1 VDQTAGQ
8 RWMRSSEAAA
18 RWAGVVI
25 TIVGTVVLIGW
36 WADIAAFR
44 AFAPNLAEMK
54 PNTAAALVLCGLALA
69 VGAGRTRTAR
79 LRLAAGVTVA
89 FIGAATLTE
98 YFADIPVGID
108 RCLIGRFYA
117 GLDVRMTIG
126 AASAFLCAGA
136 ALILTAAP
144 PREPSNLRLAESTL
158 AVATLLIGL
167 LALLGY
173 LYGVRSLYQTAIYTS
188 MAIHTAVSLT
198 VVGIALLLS
207 RPRQGLAR
215 LVGRPD
221 AAGELARRLLGFFFV
236 LTPLLGWLRL
246 QGQHA
251 GWYDT
256 PFGLALLV
264 WFMISLGVVVVWWT
278 SGALGRA
285 DAFRSAL
292 QEDLAASIT
301 REHAT
306 ASQRGAILDALPQAI
321 ALLDA
326 RGIVVSVNRGWSDV
340 ATDGDGARR
349 AVGAVFA
356 DWGGGVLGV
365 EPDDWSSIAAGI
377 SSVLSGTR
385 PDYLAEIAARPR
397 SGETGDGPLTSPTE
411 RERWLAVRVTPM
423 NGGGRSP
430 GGAVVTVSDVTE
442 GRRLEEQLVHAQRLE
457 AVGRLAGGVAHDFN
471 NLLTAVTGHRA
482 LAQAAIEAGQSAEAN
497 LQAIEQAARS
507 GAELTQE
514 LLAFGRRQV
523 LATRVVS
530 VTELIGDVRRLIDRS
545 LGESVQLRISIPH
558 GIWPARVDPARIEQV
573 LMNLVI
579 NARDAI
585 AAGNQGTARGPA
597 GLVVIDAVNAE
608 LDEAYAAQR
617 PGVEAGPYVCISV
630 SDNGVGMSKQ
640 VLGRIFEPF
649 FTTKARGKG
658 SGLGLATS
666 FGIVK
671 QHGGH
676 IAVYSEEG
684 RGTTF
689 RVYLPAAE
697 GARVEPTHPADPL
710 KSERGN
716 ERILLVD
723 DHHGA
728 RAAVA
733 GMLRSLGYAVVEAA
747 DAAEAERVARAENDR
762 IDLLLC
768 DVVLPDAQGPELA
781 ERLREVCPRAAV
793 LFISGYTADAVVHHG
808 SLESSVHF
816 LSKPFTL
823 DDLAAKVRS
832 VLLQPR

>member
-1 VDQTAGQ
+1 
-8 RWMRSSEAAA
+8 
-18 RWAGVVI
+18 
-25 TIVGTVVLIGW
+25 
-36 WADIAAFR
+36 
-44 AFAPNLAEMK
+44 
-54 PNTAAALVLCGLALA
+54 
-69 VGAGRTRTAR
+69 
-79 LRLAAGVTVA
+79 
-89 FIGAATLTE
+89 
-98 YFADIPVGID
+98 
-108 RCLIGRFYA
+108 
-117 GLDVRMTIG
+117 
-126 AASAFLCAGA
+126 
-136 ALILTAAP
+136 
-144 PREPSNLRLAESTL
+144 
-158 AVATLLIGL
+158 
-167 LALLGY
+167 
-173 LYGVRSLYQTAIYTS
+173 
-188 MAIHTAVSLT
+188 
-198 VVGIALLLS
+198 
-207 RPRQGLAR
+207 
-215 LVGRPD
+215 
-221 AAGELARRLLGFFFV
+221 
-236 LTPLLGWLRL
+236 
-246 QGQHA
+246 
-251 GWYDT
+251 WYDT

-278 SGALGRA
+278 AGALGRA

-326 RGIVVSVNRGWSDV
+326 RGTVVSVNRGWGAV
-340 ATDGDGARR
+340 ASDGDGARR

-356 DWGGGVLGV
+356 DWGAGVLGV
-365 EPDDWSSIAAGI
+365 QPDVWTAVAQGVSG
-377 SSVLSGTR
+377 VLTGVR
-385 PDYLAEIAARPR
+385 PDYLAEIAARPAP
-397 SGETGDGPLTSPTE
+397 GEPGDGPPASPGE
-411 RERWLAVRVTPM
+411 RERWLEVRVTPM

-442 GRRLEEQLVHAQRLE
+442 RRRLEEQLVHAQRLE

-530 VTELIGDVRRLIDRS
+530 VTELVGDVRRLIDRS
-545 LGESVQLRISIPH
+545 LGESVQLRVSIPR

-585 AAGNQGTARGPA
+585 AARDRDGARGPA
-597 GLVVIDAVNAE
+597 GSVVIDAVNAD

-617 PGVEAGPYVCISV
+617 PGVEPGPYVCISV
-630 SDNGVGMSKQ
+630 SDNGTGMSKQ

-697 GARVEPTHPADPL
+697 GAEVEPTHPAGPP
-710 KSERGN
+710 RGEGGH

-723 DHHGA
+723 DHQGA

-747 DAAEAERVARAENDR
+747 DAAEAERVAGVENDR

-768 DVVLPDAQGPELA
+768 DVVLPDAQGPDLA
-781 ERLREVCPRAAV
+781 HRLRDVCPRAAV

-808 SLESSVHF
+808 SLEAGVHF

-823 DDLAAKVRS
+823 DELAAKVRS